1 MVFKRVAL
9 VLALLTSVLVAGCSA
24 PGRDVAVTRGDI
36 DALSEAIAQLG
47 EGVDPAEAAR
57 AAEIAY
63 THTKVLAAQYEITDP
78 PLVHNMK
85 VNRGLR
91 PRGLCWHWAE
101 DMQARLAQEEFQTLS
116 LHRAIANA
124 DNPFR
129 IDHST
134 VIVSRRGDKFV
145 DGIVLD
151 PWRYGG
157 QLHWT
162 PTLQDES
169 YVWVHRQ
176 DVFAQRRAEV
186 ARKQLAR

>member
-1 MVFKRVAL
+1 MRLPRCVPIL
-9 VLALLTSVLVAGCSA
+9 LSLLAMVLVAGCA
-24 PGRDVAVTRGDI
+24 TPPGDDTLSSRAQVT
-36 DALSEAIAQLG
+36 ALSDAIG
-47 EGVDPAEAAR
+47 VMGTGVDPAEAAR

-63 THTKVLAAQYEITDP
+63 VYTGQLAQEYQITDP

-101 DMQARLAQEEFQTLS
+101 DLEARLAQEQFQTLS

-124 DNPFR
+124 DNPLR

-134 VIVSRRGDKFV
+134 VIISRRGDTMF

-151 PWRYGG
+151 PWRKGG
-157 QLHWT
+157 VLHWT
-162 PTLQDES
+162 PTDQDAR
-169 YVWVHRQ
+169 YAWVPRRE
-176 DVFAQRRAEV
+176 VFA
-186 ARKQLAR
+186 RKLKEMEQGR